1 MIQQMPLWTLLSHRA
16 DWRWMLEG
24 ETTPWYPT
32 MRLFRQRRPG
42 DWADVMDRVA
52 WALTRRRWKEIE

>member
-1 MIQQMPLWTLLSHRA
+1 
-16 DWRWMLEG
+16 MLEG

-32 MRLFRQRRPG
+32 MRLFRQSRVG

-52 WALTRRRWKEIE
+52 RTLSRRQWEETE